1 MFEDDDGR
9 TYVVVMN
16 EEKQH
21 SIWPDAHP
29 VPAGWRALDRRG
41 TKRECLDFIDC
52 EWTDLR
58 PLSLRGQMAAERYE

>member
-1 MFEDDDGR
+1 VFEDDDNR

-16 EEKQH
+16 EEEQY
-21 SIWPDAHP
+21 SMWPDAHP
-29 VPAGWRALDRRG
+29 VPAGWRVLDRRG

-58 PLSLRGQMAAERYE
+58 PLSLRRLMTAQRRE